1 MKAAR
6 FSRRSRGWLMDV
18 QDRHTVPPM
27 RRERVAIPYVRI
39 RPPPSKAILCAEVG
53 MLYLDTEPLNQYRMC
68 GSTASSS

>member
-27 RRERVAIPYVRI
+27 RRERVAILYVRI
-39 RPPPSKAILCAEVG
+39 RAPHRKAILCAEVG
-53 MLYLDTEPLNQYRMC
+53 MLYLDTEPLSQISNVW
-68 GSTASSS
+68 